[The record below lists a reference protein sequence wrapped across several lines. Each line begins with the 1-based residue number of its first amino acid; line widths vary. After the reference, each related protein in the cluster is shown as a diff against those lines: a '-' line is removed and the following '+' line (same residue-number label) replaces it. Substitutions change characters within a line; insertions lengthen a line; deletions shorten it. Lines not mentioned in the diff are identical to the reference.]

1 MAGRECGAGALS
13 AALERAAGLLSFVM
27 QLNVGCGSDGFA
39 RLSDD
44 EPDGFTQSWRCSLCD
59 LKRDRQACFHVH
71 RHNTNKRET
80 TSGRGLASTRSGAT
94 HAHKGCF
101 ALVFVP
107 MPSASAGE
115 WNGVPGEPRFSTGA
129 SIGVCAG
136 TGCGMAA
143 KHLRVKLPTASL
155 QRALVLSALAHCTAG
170 TSARSERLA
179 RADHISSSQVIAA
192 ATISQWERACDRSA
206 MSQGRCRSNAS
217 QKVQGSVFSG

>member
-13 AALERAAGLLSFVM
+13 AALDRAAGLLSFVM

-71 RHNTNKRET
+71 RHNTNKRDT
-80 TSGRGLASTRSGAT
+80 TSGRGLPSTRSGAT

-155 QRALVLSALAHCTAG
+155 QRAPCALCACALHG
-170 TSARSERLA
+170 RHK
-179 RADHISSSQVIAA
+179 RAQ
-192 ATISQWERACDRSA
+192 R
-206 MSQGRCRSNAS
+206 MLGQGRPHLEQSSDRRCNYL
-217 QKVQGSVFSG
+217 SVGKSL